1 MDEREADVSRL
12 AMVLIYGT
20 VVHHMGEWSTKMRH
34 GRVVTVA
41 FGIMIAGAGVGFAQ
55 EPTGTTAAKQVEEA
69 GQAKFEN
76 TPKWELSAEPGLWY
90 VAPSGKA
97 SFPASSGVR
106 GPKIFLND
114 LNMDSP
120 RLSPSAEINLRRG
133 DWGVSVR
140 GFMFSSSDQN
150 WTAPYASRIGTLD
163 FVPGDRF
170 QTSLDFGTLEI
181 EGSYRFLD
189 SGRLPENA
197 GKDWKFRATLD
208 GVFGARL
215 YDIDF
220 RVDRVSGTA
229 ATVRESITL
238 VEALGGVKGSI
249 EISDEWTVDLLTT
262 FGGLNESFSWDI
274 MPGFQWRPF
283 RNFGVQ
289 IGYRQL
295 LFRIDKGDDGMKWDG
310 AMAGLSFGIVVR
322 F

>member
-1 MDEREADVSRL
+1 MRNGMGVMMAAAGPL
-12 AMVLIYGT
+12 AMAPAV
-20 VVHHMGEWSTKMRH
+20 
-34 GRVVTVA
+34 
-41 FGIMIAGAGVGFAQ
+41 FAQ
-55 EPTGTTAAKQVEEA
+55 EPTGAAAVEQVEAA
-69 GQAKFEN
+69 GQAKFDSA
-76 TPKWELSAEPGLWY
+76 PRWELSAEPGLWY

-97 SFPASSGVR
+97 NFPASSGAR

-114 LNMDSP
+114 MNMDSP
-120 RLSPSAEINLRRG
+120 RLTPAAEINLRRG

-150 WTAPYASRIGTLD
+150 WTAPYSSRIGTID
-163 FVPGDRF
+163 FASGDPF
-170 QTSLDFGTLEI
+170 QTSLDFGAFEV
-181 EGSYRFLD
+181 EGSYRFLET
-189 SGRLPENA
+189 GELPENA
-197 GKDWKFRATLD
+197 GKDWKFRAALD

-220 RVDRVSGTA
+220 RVDRGSGAPATA
-229 ATVRESITL
+229 RESATL
-238 VEALGGVKGSI
+238 IEVLGGVKGSI

-274 MPGFQWRPF
+274 MTGFQWRPF

-310 AMAGLSFGIVVR
+310 ALAGLSFGIVVR